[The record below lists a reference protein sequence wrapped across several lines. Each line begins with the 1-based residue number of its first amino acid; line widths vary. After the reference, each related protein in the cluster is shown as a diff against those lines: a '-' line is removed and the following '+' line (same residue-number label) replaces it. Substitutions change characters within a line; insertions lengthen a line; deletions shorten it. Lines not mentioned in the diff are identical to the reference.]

1 MIDQYNEILCSL
13 LNKHA
18 PLRSREIILRPHAPW
33 FSDELRELKREKRR
47 LERKYV
53 NTNLTVH
60 KEMYQMICTEYTK
73 HIEAAKTEYFRKKVE
88 DASHDQLFKFV
99 DKFLNVK
106 KAPILPKHESSKE
119 LAERFSEHFQM
130 KIAGIRRELSA
141 SSIPSLTIE
150 DHETCLAPPLS
161 CFQPE
166 SPSQIK
172 RFIMSSKTKSCQLDP
187 VPTWIL
193 KGCINQLL
201 PTITEIINSSLEQ
214 GHFPSKLKESI
225 VYPLLKKPALD
236 PEDNNN
242 FRPISNLS
250 FLSKTLERI
259 AAVQLDNHLTDNQLY
274 AKMQSAYR
282 KYHST
287 ESALLKVFNDINTA
301 IDNQHECVLV
311 LLDLSAAFDT
321 IDHKILINRLE
332 NKYGISGLA
341 LEWLKSYLQER
352 PQRVIVN
359 GTYSDPKYNSFGV
372 PQGSVLGPLL
382 FSLYYGPLEDV
393 IRAHG
398 IDTMMYADDCQL
410 YIIIKRSNRRVA
422 LDQLEL
428 CIDDVLRWNT
438 QNGLKC
444 NPSKTEVIHFYSRY
458 MPSDSISHLR
468 VGTAIIEPVN
478 EVRDLGIT
486 LDSTLTLRTHI
497 NNKCRSGS
505 LSLHELSK
513 IRKFLSQ
520 KDTERV
526 VHAFISSKLD
536 YCNGLFYGLPSS
548 EIQKLQRL
556 QNAAARLITRTKISD
571 HITPVLIN
579 LHWLPIEHRVIF
591 KLLLY
596 TYKALHGLAPDYLAN
611 LLTFYKPVR
620 TLRSSRS
627 NNLSVPRS
635 RTSTY
640 GDRTF
645 ACVSP
650 RLWNQLPDFI
660 RYSETLDSFKTRLK
674 THLFK
679 IAFNL

>member
-1 MIDQYNEILCSL
+1 MQIFQASFVSQFPKETLIQ
-13 LNKHA
+13 
-18 PLRSREIILRPHAPW
+18 
-33 FSDELRELKREKRR
+33 
-47 LERKYV
+47 RKQ
-53 NTNLTVH
+53 H
-60 KEMYQMICTEYTK
+60 
-73 HIEAAKTEYFRKKVE
+73 
-88 DASHDQLFKFV
+88 
-99 DKFLNVK
+99 
-106 KAPILPKHESSKE
+106 
-119 LAERFSEHFQM
+119 
-130 KIAGIRRELSA
+130 
-141 SSIPSLTIE
+141 
-150 DHETCLAPPLS
+150 
-161 CFQPE
+161 
-166 SPSQIK
+166 QI
-172 RFIMSSKTKSCQLDP
+172 
-187 VPTWIL
+187 
-193 KGCINQLL
+193 
-201 PTITEIINSSLEQ
+201 
-214 GHFPSKLKESI
+214 
-225 VYPLLKKPALD
+225 
-236 PEDNNN
+236 
-242 FRPISNLS
+242 
-250 FLSKTLERI
+250 
-259 AAVQLDNHLTDNQLY
+259 
-274 AKMQSAYR
+274 
-282 KYHST
+282 
-287 ESALLKVFNDINTA
+287 
-301 IDNQHECVLV
+301 
-311 LLDLSAAFDT
+311 
-321 IDHKILINRLE
+321 INRLE

-352 PQRVIVN
+352 PQRVKVN
-359 GTYSDPKYNSFGV
+359 GTYSDPKGNSFGV

-398 IDTMMYADDCQL
+398 IDTMMYAYDCQL
-410 YIIIKRSNRRVA
+410 YIIMKRSKGRVA

-428 CIDDVLRWNT
+428 CIDDVLLWNT

-444 NPSKTEVIHFYSRY
+444 NPTKTEVIYFYSRY
-458 MPSDSISHLR
+458 MPSDSNSHFR

-497 NNKCRSGS
+497 NNISRSGS

-556 QNAAARLITRTKISD
+556 QNAAARLITRTKKFD

-591 KLLLY
+591 KLLLF

-627 NNLSVPRS
+627 INLFVPRS

-640 GDRTF
+640 GDRSF

-650 RLWNQLPDFI
+650 RLWNKLPDFI
-660 RYSETLDSFKTRLK
+660 RHSETLDSFKTRLK

-679 IAFNL
+679 TAFNL

>member
-1 MIDQYNEILCSL
+1 M
-13 LNKHA
+13 
-18 PLRSREIILRPHAPW
+18 
-33 FSDELRELKREKRR
+33 
-47 LERKYV
+47 
-53 NTNLTVH
+53 
-60 KEMYQMICTEYTK
+60 
-73 HIEAAKTEYFRKKVE
+73 
-88 DASHDQLFKFV
+88 
-99 DKFLNVK
+99 
-106 KAPILPKHESSKE
+106 
-119 LAERFSEHFQM
+119 
-130 KIAGIRRELSA
+130 
-141 SSIPSLTIE
+141 
-150 DHETCLAPPLS
+150 
-161 CFQPE
+161 
-166 SPSQIK
+166 
-172 RFIMSSKTKSCQLDP
+172 
-187 VPTWIL
+187 
-193 KGCINQLL
+193 
-201 PTITEIINSSLEQ
+201 
-214 GHFPSKLKESI
+214 
-225 VYPLLKKPALD
+225 
-236 PEDNNN
+236 
-242 FRPISNLS
+242 
-250 FLSKTLERI
+250 
-259 AAVQLDNHLTDNQLY
+259 
-274 AKMQSAYR
+274 
-282 KYHST
+282 
-287 ESALLKVFNDINTA
+287 
-301 IDNQHECVLV
+301 
-311 LLDLSAAFDT
+311 
-321 IDHKILINRLE
+321 
-332 NKYGISGLA
+332 
-341 LEWLKSYLQER
+341 
-352 PQRVIVN
+352 
-359 GTYSDPKYNSFGV
+359 
-372 PQGSVLGPLL
+372 
-382 FSLYYGPLEDV
+382 

-497 NNKCRSGS
+497 NNICRSGS

-513 IRKFLSQ
+513 IRKFLSR

-556 QNAAARLITRTKISD
+556 QNAAARLITRTKKSD

-579 LHWLPIEHRVIF
+579 PHWLPIEHRVIF

-596 TYKALHGLAPDYLAN
+596 TYKALHGLAPDYLAS

>member
-1 MIDQYNEILCSL
+1 MPYSFAI
-13 LNKHA
+13 
-18 PLRSREIILRPHAPW
+18 
-33 FSDELRELKREKRR
+33 
-47 LERKYV
+47 
-53 NTNLTVH
+53 
-60 KEMYQMICTEYTK
+60 
-73 HIEAAKTEYFRKKVE
+73 
-88 DASHDQLFKFV
+88 
-99 DKFLNVK
+99 
-106 KAPILPKHESSKE
+106 
-119 LAERFSEHFQM
+119 
-130 KIAGIRRELSA
+130 
-141 SSIPSLTIE
+141 
-150 DHETCLAPPLS
+150 
-161 CFQPE
+161 
-166 SPSQIK
+166 
-172 RFIMSSKTKSCQLDP
+172 FI
-187 VPTWIL
+187 W
-193 KGCINQLL
+193 
-201 PTITEIINSSLEQ
+201 
-214 GHFPSKLKESI
+214 
-225 VYPLLKKPALD
+225 
-236 PEDNNN
+236 
-242 FRPISNLS
+242 
-250 FLSKTLERI
+250 
-259 AAVQLDNHLTDNQLY
+259 
-274 AKMQSAYR
+274 
-282 KYHST
+282 
-287 ESALLKVFNDINTA
+287 
-301 IDNQHECVLV
+301 LV
-311 LLDLSAAFDT
+311 
-321 IDHKILINRLE
+321 
-332 NKYGISGLA
+332 
-341 LEWLKSYLQER
+341 
-352 PQRVIVN
+352 
-359 GTYSDPKYNSFGV
+359 
-372 PQGSVLGPLL
+372 
-382 FSLYYGPLEDV
+382 
-393 IRAHG
+393 
-398 IDTMMYADDCQL
+398 DCQL

-497 NNKCRSGS
+497 NNICRSGS

-556 QNAAARLITRTKISD
+556 QNAAARLITRTKKSD

-591 KLLLY
+591 KLLLC

-660 RYSETLDSFKTRLK
+660 RYSETLDSFKARLK